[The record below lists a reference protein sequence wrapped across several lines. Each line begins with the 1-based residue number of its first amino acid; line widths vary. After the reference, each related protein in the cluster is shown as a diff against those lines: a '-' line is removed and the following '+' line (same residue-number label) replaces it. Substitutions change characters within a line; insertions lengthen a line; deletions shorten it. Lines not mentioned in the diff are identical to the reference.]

1 MSIILKIK
9 SWQKAQRVKKAA
21 AEQAKINSK
30 KRPESY
36 WTTAPGRPNQPAA
49 NTSGDMFTGNQTW
62 NNQ

>member
-1 MSIILKIK
+1 MIVSKIK
-9 SWQKAQRVKKAA
+9 AWQANKRAKEAAITKAKMDA
-21 AEQAKINSK
+21 K

-36 WTTAPGRPNQPAA
+36 WTTGPGRPNQPAA